1 MRAAIQGAARS
12 RTHPPNRSANEH
24 ANTGWSGKAT
34 SRSVSPSLKDWSW
47 TGLSMTQASFFSAAT
62 SPGST
67 LSPSCCSCAKHFEVA
82 DKASSGAG
90 VAGGAV
96 CWGAAGAAVAFW
108 SRSTGRRGG
117 SGTAAA
123 EAHPAVQATKVMRR
137 ELKNLMWLA
146 AISNL
151 VQTGMPLHTSRF
163 PRCDWIALSSSHGAE
178 ACNLTSRYPPA
189 SLYLSSKFHD
199 RRRDAK
205 HCHRG
210 RHPQEGS
217 RPVGVVHNEKLL
229 AIRPA
234 ASDCV
239 IPRHAGKLARQ
250 RLTSDDLAGAA
261 WPPLGLEGLTADKLT
276 PNLQSSRR
284 LRLLPTSLCCISMSL
299 QPIVQ
304 YPSAVDTLSSISS
317 TQSA

>member
-82 DKASSGAG
+82 DRASSGAG
-90 VAGGAV
+90 VAGGAI

-108 SRSTGRRGG
+108 PRSTGRRGG

-137 ELKNLMWLA
+137 ELTDLMWLA

-151 VQTGMPLHTSRF
+151 VQTGMPLHASRF
-163 PRCDWIALSSSHGAE
+163 RRCNSIARLSSHGAE
-178 ACNLTSRYPPA
+178 ACNLTGRYPPRACTSRA
-189 SLYLSSKFHD
+189 SFMT
-199 RRRDAK
+199 
-205 HCHRG
+205 G
-210 RHPQEGS
+210 GE
-217 RPVGVVHNEKLL
+217 
-229 AIRPA
+229 
-234 ASDCV
+234 
-239 IPRHAGKLARQ
+239 
-250 RLTSDDLAGAA
+250 
-261 WPPLGLEGLTADKLT
+261 T
-276 PNLQSSRR
+276 PNIATAGGTRR
-284 LRLLPTSLCCISMSL
+284 KALD
-299 QPIVQ
+299 
-304 YPSAVDTLSSISS
+304 PSA
-317 TQSA
+317 

>member
-1 MRAAIQGAARS
+1 
-12 RTHPPNRSANEH
+12 
-24 ANTGWSGKAT
+24 
-34 SRSVSPSLKDWSW
+34 
-47 TGLSMTQASFFSAAT
+47 MTQASFFSAAT

-67 LSPSCCSCAKHFEVA
+67 LSPSRCSCAKHFEVA
-82 DKASSGAG
+82 DRASSGTG

-96 CWGAAGAAVAFW
+96 CFDAAGGAVAFW
-108 SRSTGRRGG
+108 SMSTGRRGG

-137 ELKNLMWLA
+137 DLKNLMWLA

-151 VQTGMPLHTSRF
+151 FQTGMPLHTSWF
-163 PRCDWIALSSSHGAE
+163 PRCDSIALSSSHGAE
-178 ACNLTSRYPPA
+178 ACNLTGRYPPA
-189 SLYLSSKFHD
+189 SLYLSSKLHD

-217 RPVGVVHNEKLL
+217 RPVGVVHDEKLL

-261 WPPLGLEGLTADKLT
+261 WHLSCRRRGRDVNRPPSLWGEDGHGPPGRTEGRSFQGLSRGRASWGLW
-276 PNLQSSRR
+276 
-284 LRLLPTSLCCISMSL
+284 
-299 QPIVQ
+299 
-304 YPSAVDTLSSISS
+304 SA
-317 TQSA
+317 

>member
-67 LSPSCCSCAKHFEVA
+67 LSPSRCSCAKHFEVA
-82 DKASSGAG
+82 DRASSGTG

-96 CWGAAGAAVAFW
+96 CFDAAGGAVAFW
-108 SRSTGRRGG
+108 SMSTGRSGG

-123 EAHPAVQATKVMRR
+123 EAHPAVHAMRVIRR
-137 ELKNLMWLA
+137 EPRDLMWQLLS
-146 AISNL
+146 AIWFRRECRS
-151 VQTGMPLHTSRF
+151 TRPGSRGE
-163 PRCDWIALSSSHGAE
+163 RG
-178 ACNLTSRYPPA
+178 
-189 SLYLSSKFHD
+189 
-199 RRRDAK
+199 AK

-210 RHPQEGS
+210 RHPQEGA
-217 RPVGVVHNEKLL
+217 RPVGVVHDEKLL

-250 RLTSDDLAGAA
+250 RLTTDDLAGAA
-261 WPPLGLEGLTADKLT
+261 WHPGLSWSRTAVAPASK
-276 PNLQSSRR
+276 
-284 LRLLPTSLCCISMSL
+284 
-299 QPIVQ
+299 V
-304 YPSAVDTLSSISS
+304 
-317 TQSA
+317 

>member
-12 RTHPPNRSANEH
+12 RTHPPNRCANEH

-62 SPGST
+62 SLGST
-67 LSPSCCSCAKHFEVA
+67 LSPSRCSCAKHFEVA
-82 DKASSGAG
+82 DRASSGVG

-96 CWGAAGAAVAFW
+96 CWGGAGAAVAFW
-108 SRSTGRRGG
+108 PRSTGRRGG

-137 ELKNLMWLA
+137 DLKNLMWLA

-151 VQTGMPLHTSRF
+151 VSDGNAAPHVPVPEVRF
-163 PRCDWIALSSSHGAE
+163 DHPVSSSHGAE
-178 ACNLTSRYPPA
+178 ACNLTGRYPPA
-189 SLYLSSKFHD
+189 SLYLSSKLHD
-199 RRRDAK
+199 RRGDAK
-205 HCHRG
+205 HCHCG

-217 RPVGVVHNEKLL
+217 RPVGVVHDEKLL
-229 AIRPA
+229 AIWPA

-261 WPPLGLEGLTADKLT
+261 WHPGYRPRGRAGAPIPSRSCGPATDRAAAPAHT
-276 PNLQSSRR
+276 PTPGPAEQ
-284 LRLLPTSLCCISMSL
+284 LP
-299 QPIVQ
+299 
-304 YPSAVDTLSSISS
+304 
-317 TQSA
+317 